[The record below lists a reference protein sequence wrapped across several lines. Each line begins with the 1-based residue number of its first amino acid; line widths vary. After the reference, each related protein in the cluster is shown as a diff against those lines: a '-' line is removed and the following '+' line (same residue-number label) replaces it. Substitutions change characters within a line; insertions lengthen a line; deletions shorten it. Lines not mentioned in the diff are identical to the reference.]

1 MNAIYG
7 TENFE
12 ERNENYRTIGS
23 DMNVDAD
30 VCIIGSGA
38 AGSILAAK
46 LSMAGKSVV
55 VLEKGGYFEG
65 EDMNQRDEDMLPLLW
80 KNSGANFTDDL
91 RIAIAQGSTLGG
103 GTAINDAICI
113 PIPGVV
119 RRQWRDLGVDIQDEE
134 WDQATAEVSK
144 EIHVTRVKDD
154 EINLNN
160 LMLKKGCTL
169 MGFKEHYPND
179 RNCVNCMHCGLCH
192 LGCHYETKQEMRVT
206 YIHKALNDPK
216 SKISIFCNCSAEKIT
231 GSEGTIDG
239 VEGNFLDRI
248 GSAVHKIRVN
258 AKMVIIAAG
267 SIGSTHMLLKNSIAK
282 DKAGKGLALHPAP
295 FILGDFDFEIRVNQ
309 GIPICYTLH
318 EFGVTNGVEDGGFLI
333 QAVYLPP
340 LQLSVALPVTGGQRR
355 DLMSRYNYFAMAG
368 VETRDHSN
376 GVITLTDLG
385 FPRVTYSFGEK
396 ELDTMSRGVSII
408 SKMWFRLGATRVIT
422 SHLTKSELKSENEI
436 PELVNAIKT
445 DPKNFLVGSAHP
457 QGGNRMGS
465 NPDNCVVDSN
475 CKVYGFRNLFVCDA
489 SVFPTAV
496 GVNPQLS
503 VMALATII
511 SDRIKKRW
519 NDFVS
524 E

>member
-1 MNAIYG
+1 MNSIYG
-7 TENFE
+7 TENFG
-12 ERNENYRTIGS
+12 ERNENYRTVNS
-23 DMNVDAD
+23 DIKVDTD

-46 LSMAGKSVV
+46 LSTAGKSVV

-113 PIPGVV
+113 PIPSVV
-119 RRQWRDLGVDIQDEE
+119 RRQWRDLGVEIQDEE
-134 WDQATAEVSK
+134 WDQATTEVSK
-144 EIHVTRVKDD
+144 EIHVTRVRDD

-169 MGFKEHYPND
+169 LGFSEHYPND
-179 RNCVNCMHCGLCH
+179 RNCINCMHCGLCH

-206 YIHKALNDPK
+206 YIHKALNDTK
-216 SKISIFCNCSAEKIT
+216 SKINIFCNCLAEKVT
-231 GSEGTIDG
+231 GQSGIVDG
-239 VEGNFLDRI
+239 VEGYFLDRI
-248 GSAVHKIRVN
+248 GSTFHKIRVN
-258 AKMVIIAAG
+258 SKIVIIAAG
-267 SIGSTHMLLKNSIAK
+267 SIGSTYLLLKNSIAT
-282 DKAGKGLALHPAP
+282 DRAGKGLALHPAP
-295 FILGDFDFEIRVNQ
+295 FILGDFDFEIRANQ
-309 GIPICYTLH
+309 GIPISYTLH

-340 LQLSVALPVTGGQRR
+340 LQFSMALPVTGGQFK
-355 DLMSRYNYFAMAG
+355 DLMRRYNHFAMAG

-385 FPRVTYSFGEK
+385 FPRVSYSFGEK
-396 ELDTMSRGVSII
+396 ELETMSEGVSII
-408 SKMWFRLGATRVIT
+408 AKMWFRLGATRVIT
-422 SHLTKSELKSENEI
+422 SHLNKSELKNENEI

-475 CKVYGFRNLFVCDA
+475 CKVYGFKNLFICDA

-511 SDRIKKRW
+511 SNRIEKRW
-519 NDFVS
+519 DDFVS
-524 E
+524 K